1 MAHKTEHLK
10 LSIFMFM
17 VDFVN
22 KLSNIS
28 FRTEKN
34 DQYYLLGSYFDF
46 CLMNVNW

>member
-22 KLSNIS
+22 KLSNTRGMIGHLTYHS
-28 FRTEKN
+28 EQKKMINTT
-34 DQYYLLGSYFDF
+34 
-46 CLMNVNW
+46 C